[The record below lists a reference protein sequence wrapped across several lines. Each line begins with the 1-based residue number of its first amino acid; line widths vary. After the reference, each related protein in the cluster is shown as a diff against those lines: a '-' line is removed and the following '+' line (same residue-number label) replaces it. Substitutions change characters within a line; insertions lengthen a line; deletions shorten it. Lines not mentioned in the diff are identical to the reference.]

1 MIHSLSLFPPC
12 LSPLSLA
19 YLVSPPPLCVLHQC
33 LKSNGYTFGIIR
45 CFQSNDHVDN
55 NCPHTIYNAWDG
67 GMDHV
72 DIYMFPDPSAGN
84 PAGQVDAMVNNLAK
98 YNIKPGNAKPGTY
111 GMLWLDIE
119 GSQYWSKD
127 HTTNRNFF
135 SGLVSRAKSHGIHVG
150 VYTSE
155 SQWTP
160 IMGDWSGGSG
170 LSLWYA
176 HYDGSAS
183 FSDFRPF
190 GGWSKPSIKQF
201 RGDAKVCGAGV
212 DENYYP

>member
-1 MIHSLSLFPPC
+1 M
-12 LSPLSLA
+12 
-19 YLVSPPPLCVLHQC
+19 QC
-33 LKSNGYTFGIIR
+33 LKSNEYTFGIIR